1 LAIFEFGGGAIK
13 NFKMKKLISI
23 STFLFQIFATF
34 IFLIILFMLYSILD
48 NVDADL
54 VNMTV
59 LLFINPLWGILFSF
73 LTIVVCGLI
82 GLPIRYKVNLHDW
95 WLKHS
100 YIPLIGFML
109 GVSLLIIAFH
119 GDLTQ
124 DITTTIG
131 DESFKRQGPNTTL
144 TIIGWFICAFSILH
158 CYPFVIINSIV
169 KIFAKKH

>member
-1 LAIFEFGGGAIK
+1 LALFEFGGGVIK
-13 NFKMKKLISI
+13 FFKMKKLISI
-23 STFLFQIFATF
+23 STFLFQISATF

-54 VNMTV
+54 ANMTV

-73 LTIVVCGLI
+73 LTIVVCAFI
-82 GLPIRYKVNLHDW
+82 GLPIRYKTNLHNW
-95 WLKHS
+95 WLRHS

-119 GDLTQ
+119 GNLTQ
-124 DITTTIG
+124 DMTTIID
-131 DESFKRQGPNTTL
+131 DESFKKQAPNTTL

-158 CYPFVIINSIV
+158 CYPFAIIKLIV
-169 KIFAKKH
+169 KVFTKKR